1 MEDKQGDLFGVLGY
15 SPYGRVELSEN
26 VEEILTQFRIEP
38 DVRRSGNMKYHEPE
52 DGGNGYGE
60 TPKNKRDIKYR
71 YSEDKFLAE
80 VVDYVA
86 STYQGHY
93 VGGGQYQTVD
103 IWNTLGSASTTCRDT
118 AIKYLMR
125 YGKKGGNNKKDLLK
139 AIHYII
145 LLNHFTQELT
155 DDETYR

>member
-1 MEDKQGDLFGVLGY
+1 MVTKYEQSELFNMNFAPNKGDWK
-15 SPYGRVELSEN
+15 N
-26 VEEILTQFRIEP
+26 VP
-38 DVRRSGNMKYHEPE
+38 AV
-52 DGGNGYGE
+52 
-60 TPKNKRDIKYR
+60 KYR

-80 VVDYVA
+80 VKEYVA
-86 STYQGHY
+86 NTYQGHY

-139 AIHYII
+139 AIHYIT
-145 LLNHFTQELT
+145 LLNHFSQESNN
-155 DDETYR
+155 DETHR

>member
-1 MEDKQGDLFGVLGY
+1 MSLKNTKSDSFAGLGVAQSDSTEDFSEIPEGVQGVLFD
-15 SPYGRVELSEN
+15 
-26 VEEILTQFRIEP
+26 Q
-38 DVRRSGNMKYHEPE
+38 
-52 DGGNGYGE
+52 
-60 TPKNKRDIKYR
+60 RDLNYR
-71 YSEDKFLAE
+71 YNEDKFLAE

-103 IWNTLGSASTTCRDT
+103 IWNTLGSASTTCRDI

-145 LLNHFTQELT
+145 LLNHFTQE
-155 DDETYR
+155 

>member
-1 MEDKQGDLFGVLGY
+1 MDYNQGELFNMNKDQLFDINSGPNAGDWVGVV
-15 SPYGRVELSEN
+15 PEA
-26 VEEILTQFRIEP
+26 
-38 DVRRSGNMKYHEPE
+38 DV
-52 DGGNGYGE
+52 
-60 TPKNKRDIKYR
+60 KYR
-71 YSEDKFLAE
+71 YSEDEFLAE
-80 VVDYVA
+80 VKKYVA

-139 AIHYII
+139 AIHYIT
-145 LLNHFTQELT
+145 LLNHFSQESIN
-155 DDETYR
+155 DETYS

>member
-1 MEDKQGDLFGVLGY
+1 MAAYGKQEEKFFFGEKEVEVDQGELFYDMLDPVGLAGTVD
-15 SPYGRVELSEN
+15 
-26 VEEILTQFRIEP
+26 EP
-38 DVRRSGNMKYHEPE
+38 VVR
-52 DGGNGYGE
+52 
-60 TPKNKRDIKYR
+60 YR
-71 YSEDKFLAE
+71 YSEDEFLAE
-80 VVDYVA
+80 VKNYVA

-139 AIHYII
+139 AIHYIT
-145 LLNHFTQELT
+145 LLNHFSQESNN
-155 DDETYR
+155 DETYR